1 MNFLAH
7 SFLTPQPDA
16 WLTGNMVAD
25 LIKKRDIHLLDD
37 DVQLGIYLHYEID
50 TFTDSNQFVTKATRL
65 LHPTQGKYSPV
76 GTDLIWDLC
85 LAKQWSTYTDK
96 SLEKYITEVYAHLTT
111 AVDHLETKLA
121 DKLTYLIN
129 KDFLTSYTQPV
140 SMKIICEKIDAR
152 TRFKSNLVHLVD
164 DYLSLET
171 EFNEIFAAY
180 FPQVILEIEGWKT
193 NILSNH
199 HTNDSNNELIKE

>member
-1 MNFLAH
+1 VNFLAH

-50 TFTDSNQFVTKATRL
+50 TFTDSNPLVTQATRL
-65 LHPTQGKYSPV
+65 LHATQGKYSPV

-85 LAKQWSTYTDK
+85 LAKQWSTFTDTDIDT
-96 SLEKYITEVYAHLTT
+96 YIAGVYSHLATT
-111 AVDHLETKLA
+111 VDHLETKLA
-121 DKLTYLIN
+121 SKVNYMID
-129 KDFLTSYTQPV
+129 KDFLTSYTQPE
-140 SMKIICEKIDAR
+140 SMRIICEKIDAR

-164 DYLSLET
+164 DYLTLES
-171 EFNEIFAAY
+171 EFNDLFASY
-180 FPQVILEIEGWKT
+180 FPQVIRQVEGWKSH
-193 NILSNH
+193 ILSNQN
-199 HTNDSNNELIKE
+199 TNDSE